1 MCQNKILS
9 VFVIFAITLSYTF
22 EDVSAA
28 KMDDDAINKLRLDS
42 DEFMMVRDYMD
53 QTYVE
58 NPSNTTN
65 TKWFNSH
72 KSANGYIAYDGARN
86 SIVIAFQGSK
96 TKINGQYFAF
106 SLIPYAPCS
115 YLNGCKVHK
124 GFLETYYTAKLYI
137 FQNFKIFQSLY
148 PKARIYV
155 TGYSLGAAQADLC
168 AVELSLLGHR
178 VNLMTFGSPRVGNK
192 EFASFA
198 NTNLKGINY
207 RVSFQNDAVTAL
219 PMRIQGFW
227 HIGTELNFNI
237 KNEYKFELP
246 KYSDKTF
253 LFRPYSSFDHARI
266 NYNRIFLEG
275 GSKLKF
281 NRNEFRMVKDYM
293 DRIYGENQQN
303 TTQIKWFHTDKHAY
317 GYVAYDGVRDTIIIA
332 FGGTKS
338 LVNMQQNVKLDLIPY
353 TPCFKSNACK
363 VHEGFLHTYNT
374 AKQYIFQNFKMF
386 QGLHPKAKIY
396 VTGFSLGAAQADLCA
411 VELSLFGHRVN
422 LMTFGSPRVGNKE
435 FASFANTNLK
445 GINYR
450 VSFQNDA
457 VTAMPIR
464 AMGYHHLGTEVNFNK
479 NSRYKIENPQYSDK
493 TYLFRPYHILDHFWT
508 NYNQLN

>member
-1 MCQNKILS
+1 MCLNKILS
-9 VFVIFAITLSYTF
+9 LFVIFAITLSCTF
-22 EDVSAA
+22 EDVFAA
-28 KMDDDAINKLRLDS
+28 KMDDDAINNLRLDS

-207 RVSFQNDAVTAL
+207 RVSFQNDAVTA
-219 PMRIQGFW
+219 
-227 HIGTELNFNI
+227 
-237 KNEYKFELP
+237 
-246 KYSDKTF
+246 
-253 LFRPYSSFDHARI
+253 
-266 NYNRIFLEG
+266 
-275 GSKLKF
+275 
-281 NRNEFRMVKDYM
+281 
-293 DRIYGENQQN
+293 
-303 TTQIKWFHTDKHAY
+303 
-317 GYVAYDGVRDTIIIA
+317 
-332 FGGTKS
+332 
-338 LVNMQQNVKLDLIPY
+338 
-353 TPCFKSNACK
+353 
-363 VHEGFLHTYNT
+363 
-374 AKQYIFQNFKMF
+374 
-386 QGLHPKAKIY
+386 
-396 VTGFSLGAAQADLCA
+396 
-411 VELSLFGHRVN
+411 
-422 LMTFGSPRVGNKE
+422 
-435 FASFANTNLK
+435 
-445 GINYR
+445 
-450 VSFQNDA
+450 
-457 VTAMPIR
+457 MPIR